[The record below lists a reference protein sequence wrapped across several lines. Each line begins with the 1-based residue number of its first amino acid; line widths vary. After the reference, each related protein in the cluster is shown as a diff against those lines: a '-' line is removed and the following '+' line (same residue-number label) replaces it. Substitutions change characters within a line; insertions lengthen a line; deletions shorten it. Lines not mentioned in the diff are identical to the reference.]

1 MAERRNW
8 GKPRRE
14 ENNKMRDSVNNR
26 KRQSHSRSGKSGVAN
41 NREDNAGTKKTAYK
55 NPANSNANKSQ
66 VSRRKYDVTGGE
78 KQIKTGSKG
87 KNVQGKPR
95 QAHSSQYKPNL
106 NSKCPISH
114 LCGGCQYV
122 DMPYEQQL
130 AEKQKYID
138 DLLSGFGPV
147 DKIIGMEN
155 PYHYRNKVTAAFRR
169 MKSGEII
176 SGVYEE
182 GTHNILPVENCY
194 VEDDKAAAIIRTF
207 AGLIKSFK
215 LQIYNEDTGTGLI
228 RHLQIRVGRKTGQIM
243 VIIVTASP
251 VFPSKKNLAKALVTA
266 HPEITTIVQN
276 INMKDTSM
284 VIGDRNQVVY
294 GKGYIED
301 ILCGKRFR
309 ISPGSF
315 YQVNP
320 EQTEVLYG
328 KAIKYADLKKKE
340 TVIDAYCGI
349 GTIGIAASD
358 RAKKVIGVEL
368 NEAAV
373 HDARVNV
380 RMNKIQNVDIYSNDA
395 GRFMVDVAEEGDSI
409 DVVFMDPPRSGS
421 TEEFMSSVI
430 TLGPKRVVYISCGP
444 ESLARDLK
452 YMTKNGYQVIK
463 VTPVDMFPLTRGVE
477 TVVLL
482 TRAGAVHRG

>member
-1 MAERRNW
+1 
-8 GKPRRE
+8 
-14 ENNKMRDSVNNR
+14 
-26 KRQSHSRSGKSGVAN
+26 
-41 NREDNAGTKKTAYK
+41 
-55 NPANSNANKSQ
+55 
-66 VSRRKYDVTGGE
+66 
-78 KQIKTGSKG
+78 
-87 KNVQGKPR
+87 
-95 QAHSSQYKPNL
+95 
-106 NSKCPISH
+106 
-114 LCGGCQYV
+114 
-122 DMPYEQQL
+122 
-130 AEKQKYID
+130 
-138 DLLSGFGPV
+138 
-147 DKIIGMEN
+147 
-155 PYHYRNKVTAAFRR
+155 
-169 MKSGEII
+169 
-176 SGVYEE
+176 
-182 GTHNILPVENCY
+182 
-194 VEDDKAAAIIRTF
+194 
-207 AGLIKSFK
+207 
-215 LQIYNEDTGTGLI
+215 
-228 RHLQIRVGRKTGQIM
+228 
-243 VIIVTASP
+243 
-251 VFPSKKNLAKALVTA
+251 
-266 HPEITTIVQN
+266 
-276 INMKDTSM
+276 M

-380 RMNKIQNVDIYSNDA
+380 KMNKIQNVDIYSNDA
-395 GRFMVDVAEEGDSI
+395 GRFMVDVADEGDSI

-452 YMTKNGYQVIK
+452 YMTKHGYQVIRM
-463 VTPVDMFPLTRGVE
+463 TPVDMFPLTRGVE

>member
-1 MAERRNW
+1 M
-8 GKPRRE
+8 
-14 ENNKMRDSVNNR
+14 
-26 KRQSHSRSGKSGVAN
+26 
-41 NREDNAGTKKTAYK
+41 
-55 NPANSNANKSQ
+55 
-66 VSRRKYDVTGGE
+66 
-78 KQIKTGSKG
+78 
-87 KNVQGKPR
+87 
-95 QAHSSQYKPNL
+95 
-106 NSKCPISH
+106 
-114 LCGGCQYV
+114 

-194 VEDDKAAAIIRTF
+194 VEDEKAAAIIRTF

-266 HPEITTIVQN
+266 HPEITTVVQN

-444 ESLARDLK
+444 ESLVRDLK
-452 YMTKNGYQVIK
+452 YMTKHGYQVIRM
-463 VTPVDMFPLTRGVE
+463 TPVDMFPLTRGVE
-477 TVVLL
+477 TVCLL
-482 TRAGAVHRG
+482 TRAGAGQR

>member
-1 MAERRNW
+1 
-8 GKPRRE
+8 
-14 ENNKMRDSVNNR
+14 
-26 KRQSHSRSGKSGVAN
+26 
-41 NREDNAGTKKTAYK
+41 
-55 NPANSNANKSQ
+55 
-66 VSRRKYDVTGGE
+66 
-78 KQIKTGSKG
+78 
-87 KNVQGKPR
+87 
-95 QAHSSQYKPNL
+95 
-106 NSKCPISH
+106 
-114 LCGGCQYV
+114 
-122 DMPYEQQL
+122 MPYEQQL

-138 DLLSGFGPV
+138 GLLGAFGPV

-169 MKSGEII
+169 KKSGEII

-194 VEDDKAAAIIRTF
+194 VEDEKAAAIIRTF

-251 VFPSKKNLAKALVTA
+251 VFPSKKNLANALVTA
-266 HPEITTIVQN
+266 HPEITTVVQN

-284 VIGDRNQVVY
+284 VIGDRNQVIY
-294 GKGYIED
+294 GKGHIED

-380 RMNKIQNVDIYSNDA
+380 KMNKIQNVDIYSNDA

-452 YMTKNGYQVIK
+452 YMTKHGYQVIK
-463 VTPVDMFPLTRGVE
+463 MTPVDMFPLTRGVE

>member
-1 MAERRNW
+1 MAERRNG

-14 ENNKMRDSVNNR
+14 ENNKTSGGVNER
-26 KRQSHSRSGKSGVAN
+26 KRQPH
-41 NREDNAGTKKTAYK
+41 
-55 NPANSNANKSQ
+55 
-66 VSRRKYDVTGGE
+66 RRKYDVTGGE

-87 KNVQGKPR
+87 KTVQGKTR
-95 QAHSSQYKPNL
+95 QAHSSQYKPNP

-122 DMPYEQQL
+122 DIPYEQQL

-147 DKIIGMEN
+147 DEIIGMEN
-155 PYHYRNKVTAAFRR
+155 PYHYRHKVTAAFRR

-194 VEDDKAAAIIRTF
+194 EKAAAIIRTF

-215 LQIYNEDTGTGLI
+215 LQIYNEDIGTGLI

-284 VIGDRNQVVY
+284 VIGDRNQVIY

-380 RMNKIQNVDIYSNDA
+380 KMNKIQNVDIYSNDA
-395 GRFMVDVAEEGDSI
+395 GRFMVDIAEEGDSI

-463 VTPVDMFPLTRGVE
+463 MTPVDMFPLTRGVE

-482 TRAGAVHRG
+482 TRAGAGQR

>member
-1 MAERRNW
+1 MMAERRNG

-14 ENNKMRDSVNNR
+14 EKNKTSGSVNER
-26 KRQSHSRSGKSGVAN
+26 KRQTHS
-41 NREDNAGTKKTAYK
+41 
-55 NPANSNANKSQ
+55 
-66 VSRRKYDVTGGE
+66 RKYDVTGGE

-95 QAHSSQYKPNL
+95 QAHSSQYKLNP

-138 DLLSGFGPV
+138 DLLSVFGPV

-155 PYHYRNKVTAAFRR
+155 PNHYRNKVTAAFRR

-194 VEDDKAAAIIRTF
+194 VEDEKAAAIIRTF
-207 AGLIKSFK
+207 AELIKSFK

-284 VIGDRNQVVY
+284 VIGDRNQVIY
-294 GKGYIED
+294 GKGHIED

-358 RAKKVIGVEL
+358 RAKKVIGVEIVE
-368 NEAAV
+368 EAVEA
-373 HDARVNV
+373 ARVNAELNGLDNCEFIAGDV
-380 RMNKIQNVDIYSNDA
+380 LRVIDDIEDKPD
-395 GRFMVDVAEEGDSI
+395 FIVL
-409 DVVFMDPPRSGS
+409 DPPRDG
-421 TEEFMSSVI
+421 I
-430 TLGPKRVVYISCGP
+430 NPKALLKIINYGVKELVYISCKP
-444 ESLARDLK
+444 TSLARDLVTLQEHG
-452 YMTKNGYQVIK
+452 YFVTKACA
-463 VTPVDMFPLTRGVE
+463 VDQFPGTVHVE
-477 TVVLL
+477 TIVKMR
-482 TRAGAVHRG
+482 RAD

>member
-1 MAERRNW
+1 MMAERRNG

-14 ENNKMRDSVNNR
+14 EKNKTSGSVNER
-26 KRQSHSRSGKSGVAN
+26 KRQTHS
-41 NREDNAGTKKTAYK
+41 
-55 NPANSNANKSQ
+55 
-66 VSRRKYDVTGGE
+66 RKYDATGGE

-95 QAHSSQYKPNL
+95 QAHSSQYKPNP

-138 DLLSGFGPV
+138 GLLGAFGPV

-169 MKSGEII
+169 KKSGEII

-228 RHLQIRVGRKTGQIM
+228 RHLQIRVGRKSGQIM

-266 HPEITTIVQN
+266 HPEITTVVQN

-284 VIGDRNQVVY
+284 VIGDRNQVIY

-320 EQTEVLYG
+320 EQTEVLYD

-349 GTIGIAASD
+349 GTI
-358 RAKKVIGVEL
+358 EP
-368 NEAAV
+368 
-373 HDARVNV
+373 
-380 RMNKIQNVDIYSNDA
+380 QN
-395 GRFMVDVAEEGDSI
+395 
-409 DVVFMDPPRSGS
+409 
-421 TEEFMSSVI
+421 
-430 TLGPKRVVYISCGP
+430 
-444 ESLARDLK
+444 
-452 YMTKNGYQVIK
+452 QQ
-463 VTPVDMFPLTRGVE
+463 
-477 TVVLL
+477 
-482 TRAGAVHRG
+482 H

>member
-1 MAERRNW
+1 MMAERRSG

-14 ENNKMRDSVNNR
+14 ENNKMSGNGNERERQPYR
-26 KRQSHSRSGKSGVAN
+26 K
-41 NREDNAGTKKTAYK
+41 
-55 NPANSNANKSQ
+55 
-66 VSRRKYDVTGGE
+66 KYNVTGGE
-78 KQIKTGSKG
+78 KRINAFGKSKTGH
-87 KNVQGKPR
+87 GKPR
-95 QAHSSQYKPNL
+95 QVHSSQYKPNPD
-106 NSKCPISH
+106 SKCPISH

-122 DMPYEQQL
+122 DIPYEQQL

-138 DLLSGFGPV
+138 SLLSGFGPV

-155 PYHYRNKVTAAFRR
+155 PYHYRNKVTAEFRR

-194 VEDDKAAAIIRTF
+194 VEDEKAAAIIRTF

-266 HPEITTIVQN
+266 HPEITTVVQN

-284 VIGDRNQVVY
+284 VIGDRNQVIY

-320 EQTEVLYG
+320 EQTEILYG

-349 GTIGIAASD
+349 GTIGIAASNQ
-358 RAKKVIGVEL
+358 AKKVIGVEL

-380 RMNKIQNVDIYSNDA
+380 KMNKLQNVDIYSNDA

-430 TLGPKRVVYISCGP
+430 TLRPKRVVYISCGP

-452 YMTKNGYQVIK
+452 YMTKHGYQVIRM
-463 VTPVDMFPLTRGVE
+463 TPVDMFPLTCGVE

-482 TRAGAVHRG
+482 TRAGAGQR

>member
-1 MAERRNW
+1 MMAERRNG

-14 ENNKMRDSVNNR
+14 KNNKTGGSVNER
-26 KRQSHSRSGKSGVAN
+26 KRQTHS
-41 NREDNAGTKKTAYK
+41 
-55 NPANSNANKSQ
+55 
-66 VSRRKYDVTGGE
+66 RKYDVTGGE

-95 QAHSSQYKPNL
+95 QAHSSQYKPNP

-122 DMPYEQQL
+122 DIPYEQQL

-138 DLLSGFGPV
+138 GLLGAFGPV

-169 MKSGEII
+169 KKSGEII

-194 VEDDKAAAIIRTF
+194 VEDEKAAAIIRTF

-251 VFPSKKNLAKALVTA
+251 VFPSKKNLANALVTA
-266 HPEITTIVQN
+266 HPEITTVVQN

-284 VIGDRNQVVY
+284 VIGDRNQVIY
-294 GKGYIED
+294 GKGHIED

-328 KAIKYADLKKKE
+328 KAIKYADLKK
-340 TVIDAYCGI
+340 
-349 GTIGIAASD
+349 
-358 RAKKVIGVEL
+358 
-368 NEAAV
+368 N
-373 HDARVNV
+373 ARVNV
-380 RMNKIQNVDIYSNDA
+380 KMNKIQNVDIYSNDA

-452 YMTKNGYQVIK
+452 YMTKHGYQVIK
-463 VTPVDMFPLTRGVE
+463 MTPVDMFPLTRGVE

>member
-1 MAERRNW
+1 MSGN
-8 GKPRRE
+8 
-14 ENNKMRDSVNNR
+14 VNER
-26 KRQSHSRSGKSGVAN
+26 KRQSNSGSGKSGVAN
-41 NREDNAGTKKTAYK
+41 NRADNAATKKTAYK
-55 NPANSNANKSQ
+55 DPAKPNTNKSQ
-66 VSRRKYDVTGGE
+66 ASRKKYDVTGGE
-78 KQIKTGSKG
+78 KQIKTGGKG

-95 QAHSSQYKPNL
+95 QVHSSQYKPNP

-122 DMPYEQQL
+122 DIPYEQQL

-138 DLLSGFGPV
+138 GLLGAFGPV
-147 DKIIGMEN
+147 DNIIGMEN
-155 PYHYRNKVTAAFRR
+155 PHHYRNKVTAAFRR

-194 VEDDKAAAIIRTF
+194 VEDEKAAAIIRTF

-251 VFPSKKNLAKALVTA
+251 VFPSKKNLTKALVGE
-266 HPEITTIVQN
+266 HPEITTVVQN

-284 VIGDRNQVVY
+284 VIGDRNQVIY

-320 EQTEVLYG
+320 EQTEILYG
-328 KAIKYADLKKKE
+328 RAIKYADLKKKE

-349 GTIGIAASD
+349 GTIGIAACD

-373 HDARVNV
+373 HDARINV
-380 RMNKIQNVDIYSNDA
+380 KMNNIQNVDIYSNDA
-395 GRFMVDVAEEGDSI
+395 GRFMVDVADEGDDI

-421 TEEFMSSVI
+421 TEEFMSSVV
-430 TLGPKRVVYISCGP
+430 TLSPKRVVYISCGP
-444 ESLARDLK
+444 ESLVRDLTF
-452 YMTKNGYQVIK
+452 MTKHGYQVIRM
-463 VTPVDMFPLTRGVE
+463 TPVDMFPLTRGVE
-477 TVVLL
+477 VCTLL
-482 TRAGAVHRG
+482 TRANAVKY